1 MGELTG
7 VSFITRSFGEENARD
22 VGGVSRRF
30 ARDRVS
36 ASAAPSAAA
45 PSAAAAA
52 STTTAVVVSVAAA
65 ARIETLRHALDV
77 RCHSWILPMDYF

>member
-36 ASAAPSAAA
+36 ASAA
-45 PSAAAAA
+45 AAAATA
-52 STTTAVVVSVAAA
+52 ATSTVVVSVAAA
-65 ARIETLRHALDV
+65 ARIENSA
-77 RCHSWILPMDYF
+77 

>member
-36 ASAAPSAAA
+36 ASAA
-45 PSAAAAA
+45 AAAAA
-52 STTTAVVVSVAAA
+52 AAAATAATSTVVVSVAAA
-65 ARIETLRHALDV
+65 ARIENSA
-77 RCHSWILPMDYF
+77 